1 MLCDLFFS
9 QRPLCCWRVSAML
22 DTWLPALSKSLLCW
36 SLQSIHQSVRHIHCG
51 LVRNESLNIRIR
63 RTKKGK
69 EIFRVKVGVRY
80 GKVCLTGREW
90 QIKPTGSL
98 SLHLR
103 VDNAGLPISVHELH
117 QFSGSIVEINVSF
130 PSLCLSNTALSY
142 LCVSVCL
149 SFSDFLPRPGM
160 LDEMSVCCQT
170 GCDWK
175 GWIYIKSSCSEVSL
189 AVLLLHVKLGGLLV
203 GFSCKDCS
211 NKVCKNALQQDQW
224 N

>member
-1 MLCDLFFS
+1 MLCDLFFPNVLS
-9 QRPLCCWRVSAML
+9 AAAEGYLPCLTSCYQQIFTLLKSSVHTSVS
-22 DTWLPALSKSLLCW
+22 PSHSLW
-36 SLQSIHQSVRHIHCG
+36 SSEKWVL
-51 LVRNESLNIRIR
+51 EYPY
-63 RTKKGK
+63 KGK

-80 GKVCLTGREW
+80 GEVCLTGREW

-142 LCVSVCL
+142 LCQSV

-160 LDEMSVCCQT
+160 LDEMSVCYQT

-175 GWIYIKSSCSEVSL
+175 GRIYVKSSCSEVSL

-211 NKVCKNALQQDQW
+211 NKVCNNALQHDQW

>member
-1 MLCDLFFS
+1 MHAAIPSVTSPPLCLSCDILFLLNTICSVIFFFS

-36 SLQSIHQSVRHIHCG
+36 SLQSIHQSVCHIHCG

-80 GKVCLTGREW
+80 GKVCLTWREW

-103 VDNAGLPISVHELH
+103 ADNAGLPISVHELH
-117 QFSGSIVEINVSF
+117 QFSGSIVEINV
-130 PSLCLSNTALSY
+130 
-142 LCVSVCL
+142 
-149 SFSDFLPRPGM
+149 
-160 LDEMSVCCQT
+160 
-170 GCDWK
+170 
-175 GWIYIKSSCSEVSL
+175 
-189 AVLLLHVKLGGLLV
+189 
-203 GFSCKDCS
+203 
-211 NKVCKNALQQDQW
+211 
-224 N
+224 